1 MMKLIGKSN
10 DYIKTMDA
18 WDIGLLKTC
27 LLSCGVILG
36 LTMRK
41 QDKKKVMAT
50 AGITYAATSIA
61 VMVPYLKFLLD
72 KDEIV

>member
-1 MMKLIGKSN
+1 MKLIDKSN

-27 LLSCGVILG
+27 MLSFGVILG
-36 LTMRK
+36 TAMRK
-41 QDKKKVMAT
+41 EDKKKVIAT
-50 AGITYAATSIA
+50 AGLVYTATSIA

-72 KDEIV
+72 KDQRL